1 MAFLDNSGDIIL
13 DVVLTDHGRK
23 VLSKGDGSFQITKF
37 ALGDEEID
45 YSLYNSSHASGSAY
59 YDLEILQTP
68 VLEAFTNNASSMKTK
83 LVSFSDTGLLY
94 LPVLKLNENY
104 NDTPRH
110 SDGVYICAV
119 DRETEGTDA
128 AATTKAI
135 GMNSSGQ
142 HIAGVLFG
150 ESFEASNNIRVDQGI
165 DSSEISPKQSSLMDG
180 LQEDVYIIQ
189 IDNRLGRIVDL
200 NGNRIGEDYID
211 DDNIAFYT
219 VDSSTGIVVNNT
231 DDSTTAT
238 QTISGPRGTILQ
250 FKIASSLDLRTST
263 YLFTQLGSTTPMD
276 QKSGSQGSVR
286 FIDTIVRATGMVTG
300 YSIDIPV
307 RFVKTI
313 T

>member
-37 ALGDEEID
+37 ALGDEEVD

>member
-1 MAFLDNSGDIIL
+1 
-13 DVVLTDHGRK
+13 
-23 VLSKGDGSFQITKF
+23 
-37 ALGDEEID
+37 
-45 YSLYNSSHASGSAY
+45 
-59 YDLEILQTP
+59 
-68 VLEAFTNNASSMKTK
+68 MKTK

-263 YLFTQLGSTTPMD
+263 YLFTQLGSTKNMD